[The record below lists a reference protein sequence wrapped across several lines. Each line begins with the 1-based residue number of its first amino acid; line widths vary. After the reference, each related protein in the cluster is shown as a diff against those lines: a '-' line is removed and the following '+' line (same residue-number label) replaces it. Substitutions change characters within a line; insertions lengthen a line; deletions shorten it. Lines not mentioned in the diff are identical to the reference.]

1 MVTSKGIPKIL
12 RFLFLVPFR
21 GLNSIRFESTFQ
33 ASVGCRP
40 RAACLLKHACGGGGV
55 VALREGKAR
64 ILAHEHRG
72 LEIKIEFK
80 FPFSNVVFPSTSFVL
95 SWFDLFLDFSRE
107 NERILNYL
115 FPVFFFDILVTL
127 HALRKWIYIFF
138 CSTLMFSSCWFW
150 RRRRRRNKYF
160 PVRIQ

>member
-1 MVTSKGIPKIL
+1 MFAFLWSQAKGF
-12 RFLFLVPFR
+12 RGFFVLFLVPFR

-80 FPFSNVVFPSTSFVL
+80 FPFSNVVFPRLRSF
-95 SWFDLFLDFSRE
+95 FRDLICFS
-107 NERILNYL
+107 ISQG
-115 FPVFFFDILVTL
+115 
-127 HALRKWIYIFF
+127 K
-138 CSTLMFSSCWFW
+138 M
-150 RRRRRRNKYF
+150 NKF
-160 PVRIQ
+160 